1 MPSVLALLAGLVLLG
16 VVTACVTSG
25 RTDLPSP
32 SGHFD
37 GERFFNPGG
46 ADDTV
51 WMPKSGT
58 RLGYVWRHLTKTDG
72 RPEWPDSIEVA
83 QAKPAARIDGDRMVA
98 TWVGHATVLVQ
109 TQGLNILT
117 DPVWSERVGPLGLG
131 IARVA
136 APGIRMEDLP
146 RIDLILISH
155 NHYDHMD
162 TTALRTLWARD
173 RPLIVTG
180 LGNDHDLSGVDVVTL
195 DWGGSVR
202 VRGDI
207 SVTATRNHHVSGRGV
222 LDRNRALWSAFIVT
236 LPGGSLYFAGDT
248 GMGDGQW
255 PYEAAALGPIR
266 YALIPIGAFRFEP
279 GQMGAG
285 DHIGPV
291 DAIRVFERSGSS
303 RAMAIHWGTFPL
315 SQEGRDTPALM
326 LETLLRCSGGDP
338 TAFKAVRIGESVEV
352 PDYAAPRQKTGQA
365 VLEACLTSPNILALR

>member
-1 MPSVLALLAGLVLLG
+1 MPGVAALLAGLVLLG
-16 VVTACVTSG
+16 VVTACMTSG
-25 RTDLPSP
+25 RTHPPSP

-46 ADDTV
+46 ADDTA

-72 RPEWPDSIEVA
+72 RPEWPGSIEVA
-83 QAKPAARIDGDRMVA
+83 RAKPVGRIDGDRMVA

-117 DPVWSERVGPLGLG
+117 DPVWSDRVGPFGLG
-131 IARVA
+131 VTRVA

-146 RIDLILISH
+146 RIDLILLSH

-162 TTALRTLWARD
+162 KVALRTLWARD
-173 RPLIVTG
+173 RPLIVAG
-180 LGNDHDLSGVDVVTL
+180 LGNDRDLSGIDVATL
-195 DWGGSVR
+195 DWGESVR

-207 SVTATRNHHVSGRGV
+207 SVTATRNHHQSGRGV
-222 LDRNRALWSAFIVT
+222 LDRNRALWSAFVVT
-236 LPGGSLYFAGDT
+236 LPGGNLYFAGDT
-248 GMGDGQW
+248 GMGDGKW

-291 DAIRVFERSGSS
+291 DAIRAFERSGAS

-326 LETLLRCSGGDP
+326 LEALLRCGGGDP
-338 TAFKAVRIGESVEV
+338 SAFKTVRIGESVEV
-352 PDYAAPRQKTGQA
+352 PGHAEPRRKTDQA
-365 VLEACLTSPNILALR
+365 IMEACLASPDILALR